1 MFPHRSPD
9 PRSPEFM
16 RQRSPREIET
26 KFATVVASARGRTKL
41 ADAEGTEQRVTEVL
55 INALCDLWD
64 EGTAAGLSPSQI
76 EAMANRHLEWDIN
89 NDPWPKPSDLAD
101 GNNVVPFRR

>member
-1 MFPHRSPD
+1 M
-9 PRSPEFM
+9 
-16 RQRSPREIET
+16 QRAPSNG
-26 KFATVVASARGRTKL
+26 SL
-41 ADAEGTEQRVTEVL
+41 EVL

>member
-1 MFPHRSPD
+1 M
-9 PRSPEFM
+9 
-16 RQRSPREIET
+16 EIKT
-26 KFATVVASARGRTKL
+26 KFAALVASARGRSRL
-41 ADAEGTEQRVTEVL
+41 VNAAGIEQRVTEVL
-55 INALCDLWD
+55 VIALCDLWD

-89 NDPWPKPSDLAD
+89 NDPWPKPSDLPD

>member
-1 MFPHRSPD
+1 
-9 PRSPEFM
+9 M

-64 EGTAAGLSPSQI
+64 EGTAAGLSASQI

>member
-1 MFPHRSPD
+1 
-9 PRSPEFM
+9 M

-89 NDPWPKPSDLAD
+89 NDPWPKPSDLPD
-101 GNNVVPFRR
+101 GNVVPFRGNNVAPFRRPCRQ

>member
-1 MFPHRSPD
+1 M
-9 PRSPEFM
+9 
-16 RQRSPREIET
+16 EIESR
-26 KFATVVASARGRTKL
+26 FAAVVASARGVTRL
-41 ADAEGTEQRVTEVL
+41 ADAAGIEQRVCEV
-55 INALCDLWD
+55 IVHALCDLWD

-89 NDPWPKPSDLAD
+89 NDPWPKPSDLPD

>member
-1 MFPHRSPD
+1 
-9 PRSPEFM
+9 M

-55 INALCDLWD
+55 INARCDLWD
-64 EGTAAGLSPSQI
+64 EGTAARLSPSQI

-89 NDPWPKPSDLAD
+89 NDPWPKPSDLPD
-101 GNNVVPFRR
+101 GNVVPFRGNNVAPFRRPCRQ